1 MSQLTLLQN
10 RYEPL
15 YNYSDSSKRYIE
27 ESIEQEVTKNPIR
40 KYKKKLRKL
49 QEKYKNTRDSE
60 TYDKIQLYRKLLK
73 IEENKNSP
81 QIKLIISDT
90 VNENPL
96 TFEQILL
103 QDKSQHE
110 KEDILLEKNR
120 IIKENIEKLLS
131 IQKNNLRKQY
141 KNYKFLKKS
150 LDIWQE
156 KIVKKSKEYRS
167 LLTKQDFPEDI
178 KAMIWNPYLYDKVSE
193 KYKEDNEKKDGY
205 LSSIIE
211 KVNKQFK
218 EMQSNRYKKRV
229 YSNKKKSKL

>member
-10 RYEPL
+10 RFEPL
-15 YNYSDSSKRYIE
+15 YNYSDSSKGYIE
-27 ESIEQEVTKNPIR
+27 ECIEQEVTKNPIR

-49 QEKYKNTRDSE
+49 QEKYKTTRDNE
-60 TYDKIQLYRKLLK
+60 IYDKIQLYRKLLK
-73 IEENKNSP
+73 TEENKNSP
-81 QIKLIISDT
+81 KIKLNI
-90 VNENPL
+90 NEIVDEKPL

-141 KNYKFLKKS
+141 KNYKFLKNS
-150 LDIWQE
+150 LDFWQE

-167 LLTKQDFPEDI
+167 LLTKKDFPEDI
-178 KAMIWNPYLYDKVSE
+178 KAMIWNPYLYDKVCE
-193 KYKEDNEKKDGY
+193 KYKQDIEKKDGY
-205 LSSIIE
+205 LSNIIE

-218 EMQSNRYKKRV
+218 EMKSNRYQKRL
-229 YSNKKKSKL
+229 SPNKKKSKL